1 LKTLVQQVKISFS
14 YFDSRSKIV
23 IFLVVFLQFLLALLD
38 VAGALG
44 LGLIAIIAGAS
55 LTNTELPGYIAKVER
70 FFGTDSQSQ
79 QSTLA
84 VVGAVTLTFFVSKTI
99 GSIYLN
105 KKVLYFLARSQV
117 KIAANVFTRLIKSDY
132 VKVQKSP
139 KQDLAHAITD
149 SLHASLIGVLG
160 NAILAMAEILLL
172 FLLLGLLTFAY
183 PAMAFFLVGIF
194 GILAYVSQSKVGKAT
209 NLLNSEY
216 GRSTVE
222 SRKSLID
229 GFAVLPE
236 IKVSG
241 RSDFF
246 VRNFV
251 RSRELAIRSY
261 VRSLW
266 LGQIPKYI
274 LEIGLVL
281 AAFLLIMFGQ
291 LSTNSSESIGRL
303 AIFLAVA
310 GRLVP
315 SMIRLQSEFI
325 NLQGNAGLAK
335 PMNDLLLRFENL
347 NSINLVHPVSQGT
360 VKQSG
365 DGLGPIKI
373 ETKDLEFSHENTPR
387 SFQFGNIVIEA
398 GSKVAVVGSSGVGK
412 TTFVHLLL
420 GLLNPIKGEVKIAGE
435 SPVSFL
441 LSSNGRVSYLPQS
454 VQIIEGTIAENI
466 ALGIDKEDI
475 DIDKIHE
482 SLRVAALDG
491 LVESFPKGI
500 FTPLRESGSNL
511 SGGQLQRIGIARAI
525 YDQPG
530 LIVLDE
536 PTSSLDEETEAA
548 FLSMLATLKNKTTF
562 LIISHRM
569 NLLKFVDEVVV
580 IKGNHL
586 LVSSEIVTK
595 ETYLGYR
602 KENRD

>member
-1 LKTLVQQVKISFS
+1 
-14 YFDSRSKIV
+14 
-23 IFLVVFLQFLLALLD
+23 
-38 VAGALG
+38 
-44 LGLIAIIAGAS
+44 
-55 LTNTELPGYIAKVER
+55 
-70 FFGTDSQSQ
+70 
-79 QSTLA
+79 
-84 VVGAVTLTFFVSKTI
+84 
-99 GSIYLN
+99 
-105 KKVLYFLARSQV
+105 
-117 KIAANVFTRLIKSDY
+117 
-132 VKVQKSP
+132 
-139 KQDLAHAITD
+139 
-149 SLHASLIGVLG
+149 
-160 NAILAMAEILLL
+160 
-172 FLLLGLLTFAY
+172 
-183 PAMAFFLVGIF
+183 
-194 GILAYVSQSKVGKAT
+194 
-209 NLLNSEY
+209 
-216 GRSTVE
+216 
-222 SRKSLID
+222 
-229 GFAVLPE
+229 
-236 IKVSG
+236 
-241 RSDFF
+241 
-246 VRNFV
+246 
-251 RSRELAIRSY
+251 
-261 VRSLW
+261 
-266 LGQIPKYI
+266 
-274 LEIGLVL
+274 
-281 AAFLLIMFGQ
+281 
-291 LSTNSSESIGRL
+291 
-303 AIFLAVA
+303 
-310 GRLVP
+310 
-315 SMIRLQSEFI
+315 MIRLQSEFI

-335 PMNDLLLRFENL
+335 PMNELLLRFENL
-347 NSINLVHPVSQGT
+347 NSMNLVLPLSQST

-365 DGLGPIKI
+365 EGLGPIKI

-387 SFQFGNIVIEA
+387 LFQFGNIVIEA

-500 FTPLRESGSNL
+500 YTPLRESGSNL

-536 PTSSLDEETEAA
+536 PTSSLDEETEGA

-569 NLLKFVDEVVV
+569 NLLQFVDEVVV